1 MSEEIEKPEV
11 QERPQV
17 IEPQEASTAAVPNEL
32 PQKRK
37 VGRPPKDPN

>member
-11 QERPQV
+11 QESPQV
-17 IEPQEASTAAVPNEL
+17 IEPQEASAVPNEQ